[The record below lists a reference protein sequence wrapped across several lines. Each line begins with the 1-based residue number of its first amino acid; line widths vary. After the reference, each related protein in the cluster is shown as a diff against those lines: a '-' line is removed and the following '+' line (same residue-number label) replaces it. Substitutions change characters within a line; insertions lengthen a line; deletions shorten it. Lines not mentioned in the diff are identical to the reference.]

1 MPPSDAELATQALQ
15 EEAMYRFPSFDA
27 DAAVMLGLSIR
38 KRFRA
43 SSRHVKVRGMII
55 SIQTIAGHTL
65 FSCTVGNLGGID
77 GGGDVSLDSWSC
89 LEGMIAVVR
98 KTGHSSYYVEKG
110 MNAMGKTPK
119 QLGIQGEYKING
131 GAFPIWLENAP
142 CCPIAVVACYSGSS
156 QDDHHMVVTA
166 VRDYLKK
173 VARDS
178 NVLPPPSSMAP
189 SVPTI
194 PMPTAHQQYTGRPPS
209 TVGRRYRDPRSY
221 GATHRAT
228 QEWVRE
234 PASRGLHDHDDFD
247 RHGEPEY
254 HD

>member
-1 MPPSDAELATQALQ
+1 MSYAASTQIPMFSGFNAQMPPNEAELASQALQ
-15 EEAMYRFPSFDA
+15 EETMYRFPSFDA

-65 FSCTVGNLGGID
+65 FSCTVGNLGGVE

-131 GAFPIWLENAP
+131 GAFPVWLENAP

-156 QDDHHMVVTA
+156 QDDHHMVATA

-173 VARDS
+173 IGRD
-178 NVLPPPSSMAP
+178 NGILPPPSTMAP
-189 SVPTI
+189 SVPPTLR
-194 PMPTAHQQYTGRPPS
+194 PMTYQSTGRPPS
-209 TVGRRYRDPRSY
+209 T
-221 GATHRAT
+221 
-228 QEWVRE
+228 EWVAD
-234 PASRGLHDHDDFD
+234 PAARGLHDGQDDYD
-247 RHGEPEY
+247 RHEDPEY
-254 HD
+254 HN

>member
-1 MPPSDAELATQALQ
+1 MSYAASTQIPMFSGFNAQMPPSDAELATQALQ

-27 DAAVMLGLSIR
+27 EAAVMLGLSIR
-38 KRFRA
+38 KRFRS

-65 FSCTVGNLGGID
+65 FSCTVGNLGGMD
-77 GGGDVSLDSWSC
+77 GGGDVSLDSWTC

-119 QLGIQGEYKING
+119 QLGIQSEYKING
-131 GAFPIWLENAP
+131 GAFPVWLENAP
-142 CCPIAVVACYSGSS
+142 CCPIGVVACYSGSS

-173 VARDS
+173 IARDNS
-178 NVLPPPSSMAP
+178 VLPPPSTTATSIPAMQMAAQHTGH
-189 SVPTI
+189 S
-194 PMPTAHQQYTGRPPS
+194 GRPPS
-209 TVGRRYRDPRSY
+209 TEWMRD
-221 GATHRAT
+221 
-228 QEWVRE
+228 
-234 PASRGLHDHDDFD
+234 PASRGLHEEYD
-247 RHGEPEY
+247 RHGEVEY

>member
-1 MPPSDAELATQALQ
+1 MSYAASTQIPMFSGFNAQMPPSDAELATQALQ

-27 DAAVMLGLSIR
+27 EAAVMLGLSIR
-38 KRFRA
+38 KRFRS

-55 SIQTIAGHTL
+55 SIQSIAGHTL
-65 FSCTVGNLGGID
+65 FSCTVGNLGGMD
-77 GGGDVSLDSWSC
+77 GGGDVSLDSWTC

-119 QLGIQGEYKING
+119 QLSIQGEYNING

-142 CCPIAVVACYSGSS
+142 CCPIGVVACYSGSS

-173 VARDS
+173 IARDNS
-178 NVLPPPSSMAP
+178 ALPPPSTAATSIPPMQMAAQHTGH
-189 SVPTI
+189 S
-194 PMPTAHQQYTGRPPS
+194 GRPPS
-209 TVGRRYRDPRSY
+209 TEWMRD
-221 GATHRAT
+221 
-228 QEWVRE
+228 
-234 PASRGLHDHDDFD
+234 PASRGLHEEYD

>member
-1 MPPSDAELATQALQ
+1 MPPNEGELATQALQ
-15 EEAMYRFPSFDA
+15 EEALYRFPSFDA

-38 KRFRA
+38 KRFRS

-65 FSCTVGNLGGID
+65 FSCTVGNLGGVD
-77 GGGDVSLDSWSC
+77 GAGDVSLDSWAC

-110 MNAMGKTPK
+110 MNAMGKTPR
-119 QLGIQGEYKING
+119 QMGIQGEYKING

-173 VARDS
+173 LARDS
-178 NVLPPPSSMAP
+178 AILPPSTMGASAPSMPMPMAP
-189 SVPTI
+189 QSTGP
-194 PMPTAHQQYTGRPPS
+194 GRPPS
-209 TVGRRYRDPRSY
+209 TVGRRHLNSRSLDRTY
-221 GATHRAT
+221 KAS
-228 QEWVRE
+228 QEWMAD
-234 PASRGLHDHDDFD
+234 PASRGLHDHDEYD
-247 RHGEPEY
+247 RHEEY
-254 HD
+254 RD